1 VFPSNKSVGVKSR
14 SRNSPWKIKLGQRAM
29 NASKSGDEDSMLLQI
44 HDLHK
49 SFGGVHAINDLNFSV
64 PDGEVLGIIGPNGSG
79 KTTLFNVISGL
90 TGADHGTILWSS
102 QNIEIIRKKPW
113 EVYNL
118 GITRTFQAIRLPLGL
133 SSLENVLIGLY
144 MKANLTWTEVFLEM
158 KRLKDKAVSARK
170 TALEALDF
178 MGKHLAEFPDRL
190 ISELSYPDRR
200 RVEIARAIVSKP
212 RLILLDEPTAG
223 MNPSETDEIK
233 NDIVKVNSSGIS
245 IIVIEHK
252 VKFVSEVAK
261 HIIVLN
267 FGKKIAE
274 GSYEDIR
281 KNENVIEAYLG
292 RKSGVF

>member
-1 VFPSNKSVGVKSR
+1 MNKNTYGDQ
-14 SRNSPWKIKLGQRAM
+14 NST
-29 NASKSGDEDSMLLQI
+29 LLHI
-44 HDLHK
+44 DDLHK
-49 SFGGVHAINDLNFSV
+49 SFGGIQAINDLDFSV
-64 PDGEVLGIIGPNGSG
+64 AEGEVLGIIGPNGSG

-90 TGADHGTILWSS
+90 TEADHGTILWGS
-102 QNIEIIRKKPW
+102 QNTEISRKKPW
-113 EVYNL
+113 EVFNL
-118 GITRTFQAIRLPLGL
+118 GITRTFQAIRLSPGL
-133 SSLENVLIGLY
+133 SILENVMIGLY
-144 MKANLTWTEVFLEM
+144 MRENVAWTEVVLGI
-158 KRLKDKAVSARK
+158 KRLRDKEASARSA
-170 TALEALDF
+170 ALEALDF

-223 MNPSETDEIK
+223 MNPSETNEIK
-233 NDIVKVNSSGIS
+233 DDILKVNSSGIS

-252 VKFVSEVAK
+252 MKFVSEVAK

>member
-1 VFPSNKSVGVKSR
+1 
-14 SRNSPWKIKLGQRAM
+14 M
-29 NASKSGDEDSMLLQI
+29 NASKSGDENSMLLQI

-49 SFGGVHAINDLNFSV
+49 SFGGVHAINDLDFSV
-64 PDGEVLGIIGPNGSG
+64 ADGEVLGIIGPNGSG

-90 TGADHGTILWSS
+90 AEADHGTILWSS
-102 QNIEIIRKKPW
+102 QKIEISRKKPW
-113 EVYNL
+113 EVFNL

-133 SSLENVLIGLY
+133 SILENVLIGLY
-144 MKANLTWTEVFLEM
+144 MKTNLTWTEVFFEM
-158 KRLKDKAVSARK
+158 QRLKNKAVSARN
-170 TALEALDF
+170 TALEALEF
-178 MGKHLAEFPDRL
+178 MGKHLVEYPDRL

-223 MNPSETDEIK
+223 MNPSETNEIK
-233 NDIVKVNSSGIS
+233 DDILKVNSSGIS

-252 VKFVSEVAK
+252 MKFVSEVAK
-261 HIIVLN
+261 RIIVLN

-274 GSYEDIR
+274 GDYEDIR
-281 KNENVIEAYLG
+281 KNGNVIEAYLG